1 MDKKMMAVMQR
12 RGELLARI
20 AVQRGQV
27 AEIGARWEVP
37 LAVADQG
44 VLVARY
50 LRAHPVLIAS
60 VAALVVSR
68 RRGVFGMVSGAW
80 LLLRRYRFVAAL
92 SKKLYSRYSAHH
104 P

>member
-1 MDKKMMAVMQR
+1 MMAVMHR

-20 AVQRGQV
+20 AEQRRQV
-27 AEIGARWEVP
+27 AEIGARWQVP

-60 VAALVVSR
+60 VAALIG
-68 RRGVFGMVSGAW
+68 RRGRGVVGMVSGAW
-80 LLLRRYRFVAAL
+80 LLVKRYRYVFAL
-92 SKKLYSRYSAHH
+92 SKKLYSRYSRHL